1 MPHIEGIRIQNY
13 RLLKDITLGKT
24 SKNWNAEPL
33 PQLITIIGPNGCG
46 KSTLIDALAFL
57 GDCLAEGVKAACD
70 KPHRGGI
77 ERLLTRGQDN
87 LIQFEIYYRH
97 NDSSTCRGYYL
108 CIGKDKTEQPYIIH
122 EYLGETIKYIE
133 TNAFFLSLKKGQGD
147 VKIGADR
154 IEVSLTD
161 HQLLGIST
169 FGNLANYP
177 HIVAFREFLESWYL
191 ADFIPN
197 LGHHLTMMGAQKHLA
212 RDGNN
217 LANYAQYLSHYYPSR
232 FEKVLRDITQCIP
245 SIDKIIIKITE
256 DNRLLLQ
263 FTDHHYTTPFYAQ
276 EVSAGIL
283 KFFAYSLL
291 LQDPEPAALI
301 GIEEL
306 ENGLHHHLVESLAL
320 EMKQVTQNSYGPQ
333 ILLTTHAP
341 HFIDILMPEEVWI
354 MKKNAQGFSTIE
366 RAIDIQMLRELSTK
380 RKHFWYT
387 YYVKRGQL

>member
-87 LIQFEIYYRH
+87 LIQFEIYYRQ
-97 NDSSTCRGYYL
+97 NDSSNCRGYYL
-108 CIGKDKTEQPYIIH
+108 CIGKDKTEQPYIVH

-147 VKIGADR
+147 VNIGEDR
-154 IEVSLTD
+154 IDVSLTD
-161 HQLLGIST
+161 PQRLGIST

-197 LGHHLTMMGAQKHLA
+197 LGHHLTMMSAQKHLT
-212 RDGNN
+212 RDGHN
-217 LANYAQYLSHYYPSR
+217 LANYVHYLSHYYPNR

-245 SIDKIIIKITE
+245 GIDKITIKMTE

-263 FTDHHYTTPFYAQ
+263 FIDNHYATPFYAQ
-276 EVSAGIL
+276 EVSEGIL
-283 KFFAYSLL
+283 KFFAYLLL
-291 LQDPEPAALI
+291 LQDPEPATLI
-301 GIEEL
+301 GIEEP
-306 ENGLHHHLVESLAL
+306 ENGLHHHLVEFLTL
-320 EMKQVTQNSYGPQ
+320 EMKQVTQNLYGPQ

-341 HFIDILMPEEVWI
+341 YLIDILMPEEVWI
-354 MKKNAQGFSTIE
+354 MKKNAQGVSTIE
-366 RAIDIQMLRELSTK
+366 RATDIQIIKDLATK

-387 YYVKRGQL
+387 YYVKQGQL

>member
-13 RLLKDITLGKT
+13 RSLKDITLGKT
-24 SKNWNAEPL
+24 SKNWNADPL
-33 PQLITIIGPNGCG
+33 PQLITIIGSNGCG

-57 GDCLAEGVKAACD
+57 GDCLAEGVKSACD

-77 ERLLTRGQDN
+77 ERLLTRGQDH

-108 CIGKDKTEQPYIIH
+108 CIGKDKTDQPYIVH

-133 TNAFFLSLKKGQGD
+133 TNAFYLSLKKGQGD
-147 VKIGADR
+147 VKMGTDR
-154 IEVSLTD
+154 IDVSLTD
-161 HQLLGIST
+161 PQRLGIST

-191 ADFIPN
+191 SSLVPT
-197 LGHHLTMMGAQKHLA
+197 LGHPVTMIGAQKHLT
-212 RDGNN
+212 RNGDN

-232 FEKVLRDITQCIP
+232 FEQVLQDIAQCIP
-245 SIDKIIIKITE
+245 GIDKITLKITE
-256 DNRLLLQ
+256 DNRLSLQ
-263 FTDHHYTTPFYAQ
+263 FIDNRYITPFYAQ
-276 EVSAGIL
+276 DISDGIL
-283 KFFAYSLL
+283 KFFAYLLL

-320 EMKQVTQNSYGPQ
+320 EMKQVTQYPYGPQ

-341 HFIDILMPEEVWI
+341 HLVDILMPEEVWI
-354 MKKNAQGFSTIE
+354 MKKNDHGFSTIK
-366 RAIDIQMLRELSTK
+366 RAIDIQMMKELSAK
-380 RKHFWYT
+380 KKNFWYT
-387 YYVKRGQL
+387 YYVKQGL